1 MVLFLDLEEAAARAR
16 GGWGGEVYERAEMQ
30 KRVRELFW
38 GISLGSIGREEKGG
52 AGAGEAATGTAEG
65 AAGPAG
71 ERGAFRQEEEDLVLV
86 DAGPSVEEVAV
97 VIWKKVL
104 PRVEAVDRGEVGRT
118 VRIVS

>member
-30 KRVRELFW
+30 RRVRELFW
-38 GISLGSIGREEKGG
+38 GISLGSIGREEKG
-52 AGAGEAATGTAEG
+52 AGASEAGAEG
-65 AAGPAG
+65 AGPAG

-86 DAGPSVEEVAV
+86 DAGPSVEEVAEE
-97 VIWKKVL
+97 IWKKVL

-118 VRIVS
+118 VRTVS